1 MAEVISMIFEVT
13 AFMYHSHP
21 GWFFGNPA
29 NWPFDHWIH
38 QSPTNVGFLDQIQ
51 ALKWISQYIDTFR
64 GDPTKVTINGE
75 SAGGSA
81 VELHLIANE
90 GGKPLFS
97 GAIAQSVYRFPLVPP
112 EQTVGNFD
120 FYANFSRCGSGSL
133 AEQMACLRNASV
145 STLAR
150 AQDAVMYNYTG
161 SYRGSRPVLDGTV
174 FTDYPRR
181 LFRSGQ
187 FKKVPVIVGAV
198 SNETLA
204 NGASIPE
211 ALKSYFPE
219 LTDAEIDDLVA
230 LYPASDFV
238 STD

>member
-1 MAEVISMIFEVT
+1 ME
-13 AFMYHSHP
+13 YHRIT
-21 GWFFGNPA
+21 
-29 NWPFDHWIH
+29 D
-38 QSPTNVGFLDQIQ
+38 LD
-51 ALKWISQYIDTFR
+51 
-64 GDPTKVTINGE
+64 
-75 SAGGSA
+75 
-81 VELHLIANE
+81 
-90 GGKPLFS
+90 FS
-97 GAIAQSVYRFPLVPP
+97 
-112 EQTVGNFD
+112 
-120 FYANFSRCGSGSL
+120 
-133 AEQMACLRNASV
+133 
-145 STLAR
+145 
-150 AQDAVMYNYTG
+150 TG
-161 SYRGSRPVLDGTV
+161 SYRGSCPILDGTV

-238 STD
+238 STDQQTRTALGDPSVRCPRTILGEAVSAIDKAWAYRYNQVSLANPPGDTAVEHASENYMMFEGTSTGLTERQRSRG